1 MWSTQNKCENK
12 VLGNRGGEISQ
23 AKKYKQ
29 ILLIKK
35 KKILIHL
42 TIVQKFANGNNQVGK
57 TQSHE
62 VLKLNQYFLPS
73 STSSNSEKLLSS
85 NSTCKGKTELFGKK
99 LNIHVLTSSFK
110 IRKTAI

>member
-12 VLGNRGGEISQ
+12 VLGNREKISQ

-35 KKILIHL
+35 KKKILVHL
-42 TIVQKFANGNNQVGK
+42 TTVQKLANSNNQVGK

-62 VLKLNQYFLPS
+62 VLKLNRYFLPS
-73 STSSNSEKLLSS
+73 STSSNSEKLLSC
-85 NSTCKGKTELFGKK
+85 NSTCKGNMELFGKK

-110 IRKTAI
+110 MRKTAI